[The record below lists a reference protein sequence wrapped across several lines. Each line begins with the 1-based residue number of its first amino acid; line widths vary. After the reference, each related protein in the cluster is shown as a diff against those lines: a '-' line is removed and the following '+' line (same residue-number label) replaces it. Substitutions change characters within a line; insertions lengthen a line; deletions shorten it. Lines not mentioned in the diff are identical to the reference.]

1 MSSFTFFVF
10 FIKEKKTH
18 ATTKRLNLIKNQ
30 LFKSLD
36 LSQQQNGRLS
46 RNQFPREAQD
56 GNGDATV
63 HVT

>member
-1 MSSFTFFVF
+1 MSSFTFSVF
-10 FIKEKKTH
+10 FMKEKKNSCNN
-18 ATTKRLNLIKNQ
+18 KMSQSDKEPV
-30 LFKSLD
+30 FKSLD